1 MNTQGTPQSD
11 NSNYAVDEI
20 DLIAL
25 LSKLWSR
32 KLFILL
38 MTVVFAGVVVMFHL
52 SQRAFSTASGYELPI
67 MLTFPGVEKGEY
79 PNGDRFIIQ
88 DITSSD
94 VLGLVANTIPEFRG
108 HTSSVSIQ
116 PGTGLTALVEK
127 QISDKLLDKK
137 LSEEQV
143 LALTTELEK
152 VKGAARQY
160 ATITYKEDPRKTPLD
175 ASTVE
180 TLLLESPKAWS
191 DRAIFEKGVLV
202 KDSQTT
208 SASFSLTHKGT
219 TDVVRQVFRFQEYL
233 AALDSSF
240 EKIESY
246 GIANMNAI
254 STSQNLN
261 LVDLQV
267 IMGSL
272 KSEFND
278 LVSMVPSV
286 VNSTSSSSSSSSSS
300 SIGQSALQFKKVNLE
315 HDIERLE
322 TLIAMYDRSLA
333 SLNNNDGKQV
343 NSGVSNLS
351 NTAANNAYNTAITD
365 QMFNSLLSLGETVS
379 AAELRATIF
388 SKQVETAEKLADKEM
403 ELSRLNYNSNELNI
417 SIDDLSAIF
426 LSQVNEANSIQ
437 LQLNEIAESV
447 SAQMLGTA
455 KVLWEPLG
463 PVKEIRA
470 KTELK
475 TMILHLVLGSVLGAM
490 LGFFIA
496 LVVPARKETVS
507 A

>member
-116 PGTGLTALVEK
+116 PGAGLTALVEK

-152 VKGAARQY
+152 VKGTARQY
-160 ATITYKEDPRKTPLD
+160 ATILYKENPEL
-175 ASTVE
+175 
-180 TLLLESPKAWS
+180 TLLELDPSTIETVLLASPKVWS
-191 DRAIFEKGVLV
+191 NRAIFEKGVLEN
-202 KDSQTT
+202 DSQTT
-208 SASFSLTHKGT
+208 SASFKLADNGNN
-219 TDVVRQVFRFQEYL
+219 DVVRQVFRFQEYL
-233 AALDSSF
+233 GAIDSSF
-240 EKIESY
+240 SKIESY

-254 STSQNLN
+254 STSKSLN

-286 VNSTSSSSSSSSSS
+286 VNSTISSSSSN
-300 SIGQSALQFKKVNLE
+300 IGQSALQFKKVNLE

-333 SLNNNDGKQV
+333 SLNSNDGKQV
-343 NSGVSNLS
+343 NSGGGNQS

>member
-20 DLIAL
+20 DLTAL

-38 MTVVFAGVVVMFHL
+38 MAVVFAGVVVMFHL

-94 VLGLVANTIPEFRG
+94 VLGLVANAIPEFRG
-108 HTSSVSIQ
+108 NTSSVSIQ

-208 SASFSLTHKGT
+208 SASFSLDGNTT

-240 EKIESY
+240 RKIESY
-246 GIANMNAI
+246 GIANMNAV
-254 STSQNLN
+254 STSKNLK

-267 IMGSL
+267 IMSSL

-286 VNSTSSSSSSSSSS
+286 VNSASSSSS
-300 SIGQSALQFKKVNLE
+300 SIGVSALQFKKVNLE

-322 TLIAMYDRSLA
+322 SLIAMYNRSLE